1 MGLGRG
7 EDITTSCAGT
17 ELPVGGAEKLVML
30 QGERVSQG
38 QQSGALT
45 PATLECAHLYRPCHW
60 CDLVWTQ
67 SIEEELMEA
76 ATRRV
81 GRET

>member
-7 EDITTSCAGT
+7 EDITTSCAGM

-38 QQSGALT
+38 QQSGALA
-45 PATLECAHLYRPCHW
+45 PATLECAHLYTPCHW